1 MNVYLIM
8 NSVLFTAA
16 GIPLSAGMRQSLS
29 SELLMNQTGFPAFN
43 DDNQQ
48 VWKS

>member
-16 GIPLSAGMRQSLS
+16 GIPLSAGMRLSLS
-29 SELLMNQTGFPAFN
+29 PELLMNQTGVPAFN
-43 DDNQQ
+43 NDNQQ
-48 VWKS
+48 V